1 MFTIIKG
8 LPKGG
13 NNVIKKSTVKQELRP
28 LTHTQNILEK
38 KNVRVRL
45 KFSRVRKLEFKTRKK
60 KPVKAIWSFH

>member
-38 KNVRVRL
+38 KKRNS
-45 KFSRVRKLEFKTRKK
+45 KAKILE
-60 KPVKAIWSFH
+60 SS